1 MSDRQVARVRQAS
14 YTENQAAEPVANV
27 VLDLLTDFHVDATL
41 LDFPVATP
49 PAHG

>member
-1 MSDRQVARVRQAS
+1 MGDREVDRVRQVG
-14 YTENQAAEPVANV
+14 YTENQTAEPVANV

-49 PAHG
+49 LVHG